1 MRGLPGR
8 WAWEDLLPDPEDEL
22 PNFEDELTDPEDELT
37 MLDAAA
43 ERRWWSIMD
52 ATDGRPGGKE
62 EP

>member
-1 MRGLPGR
+1 MRGLPNP
-8 WAWEDLLPDPEDEL
+8 EDELPDSEDELPDPEDEL
-22 PNFEDELTDPEDELT
+22 ADPEDELA

-52 ATDGRPGGKE
+52 ATDGCPGGKE

>member
-1 MRGLPGR
+1 MRGLPDR
-8 WAWEDLLPDPEDEL
+8 RAWEDLLPDPEDEL
-22 PNFEDELTDPEDELT
+22 ADPEDELA

>member
-1 MRGLPGR
+1 MRGLPN
-8 WAWEDLLPDPEDEL
+8 PEDEL
-22 PNFEDELTDPEDELT
+22 PNPEDELADPEDELA

-62 EP
+62 EL

>member
-1 MRGLPGR
+1 MRGLPN
-8 WAWEDLLPDPEDEL
+8 PEDEL
-22 PNFEDELTDPEDELT
+22 PNPEDELPNPEDELADPEDELA

>member
-8 WAWEDLLPDPEDEL
+8 RAWEDLLPDPEDEL
-22 PNFEDELTDPEDELT
+22 A

>member
-1 MRGLPGR
+1 MRGLPN
-8 WAWEDLLPDPEDEL
+8 PEDEL
-22 PNFEDELTDPEDELT
+22 PNPEDELPNPEDELADPEDELA

-52 ATDGRPGGKE
+52 ATDRRPGGKE